1 VHERNELAALTK
13 GDLLRLTGGL
23 GIEGGSSMSKP
34 ELVDVIIREGG
45 VELKALTREE
55 LLRLG
60 RAVGSDVQ
68 TSMTKDDLIAEV
80 MNRGGRAK

>member
-1 VHERNELAALTK
+1 
-13 GDLLRLTGGL
+13 
-23 GIEGGSSMSKP
+23 
-34 ELVDVIIREGG
+34 

-68 TSMTKDDLIAEV
+68 TSMTKDDLIAV
-80 MNRGGRAK
+80 IITRGGRTR